1 MGVLSEEMKWLKCDI
16 TLFIDLTSIG
26 PYSRLSN
33 EVIGIDAAQGVAN
46 VQEVKFWGPKKLS

>member
-1 MGVLSEEMKWLKCDI
+1 MKVLWAKI
-16 TLFIDLTSIG
+16 TDVRSGAKLFIKLNSIG